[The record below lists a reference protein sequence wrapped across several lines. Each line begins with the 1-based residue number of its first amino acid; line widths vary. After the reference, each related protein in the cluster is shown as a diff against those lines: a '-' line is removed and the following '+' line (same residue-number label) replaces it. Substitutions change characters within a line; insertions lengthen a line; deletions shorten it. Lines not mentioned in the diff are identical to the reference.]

1 MSSYSDLMAVIDPS
15 NYDDS
20 EDEIAAQNAMTALDN
35 CATWAQNI
43 VDSLRN
49 GYEPAITGALQSAV
63 SNWVADYVRRITE
76 HKEGLS
82 TATTHYDAARTAMT
96 TAASQAQSLA
106 SDADITNNCEW
117 LTLEPEVV
125 VEGVSYTGKAYAA
138 KLKSQYM
145 EERERLAQEYLD
157 AMNSTMAEHAALKPI
172 PDSSEGAPDM
182 GGGGIHTMGG
192 GSGAYPGGGGAAY
205 SSGGAAVHGSASAGA
220 VSAGSVA
227 PTPGLSASG
236 AIPFGA
242 AAPGSLGSA
251 ILTNRER
258 LLDALPPSAASW
270 LRPEAGSPGS
280 RGNPITDPERL
291 SHLDLLKTPVNQRM
305 TSDGPVGGYVP
316 PPVADAFH
324 PGWRTGPGFSTTATG
339 HGGGSAASIA
349 MAGGVIGT
357 GAAALARGGASGLS
371 GLIPAGGAAAL
382 AGQVPGTGMLSA
394 MTGATGMY
402 PGMVGAGYGAPG
414 TSATGARG
422 AGPIRGAA
430 MGGIGPAGSERRE
443 KKDKKRRRRPAGY
456 DVPHPDD
463 EAAVGTTESAST
475 GAGTAN
481 ALAPLAAKEEDDRW

>member
-43 VDSLRN
+43 VDSLHN
-49 GYEPAITGALQSAV
+49 DYEPAITGALQSAV

-82 TATTHYDAARTAMT
+82 TAATHYDAARTAMT

-182 GGGGIHTMGG
+182 GGGGVHPMGG

-227 PTPGLSASG
+227 PAPGLSASG

-258 LLDALPPSAASW
+258 LLDALPPSAPRRG
-270 LRPEAGSPGS
+270 LR
-280 RGNPITDPERL
+280 
-291 SHLDLLKTPVNQRM
+291 
-305 TSDGPVGGYVP
+305 
-316 PPVADAFH
+316 
-324 PGWRTGPGFSTTATG
+324 
-339 HGGGSAASIA
+339 
-349 MAGGVIGT
+349 
-357 GAAALARGGASGLS
+357 AAA
-371 GLIPAGGAAAL
+371 
-382 AGQVPGTGMLSA
+382 
-394 MTGATGMY
+394 ATRS
-402 PGMVGAGYGAPG
+402 PTPNDSP
-414 TSATGARG
+414 TSTC
-422 AGPIRGAA
+422 
-430 MGGIGPAGSERRE
+430 
-443 KKDKKRRRRPAGY
+443 
-456 DVPHPDD
+456 
-463 EAAVGTTESAST
+463 
-475 GAGTAN
+475 
-481 ALAPLAAKEEDDRW
+481 

>member
-43 VDSLRN
+43 VDSLQN

-76 HKEGLS
+76 HKKGLS

-138 KLKSQYM
+138 KLKNQYM
-145 EERERLAQEYLD
+145 EERERLAREYLD
-157 AMNSTMAEHAALKPI
+157 AMNSTMEEHAALKPI

-182 GGGGIHTMGG
+182 GGGGVSPVGG
-192 GSGAYPGGGGAAY
+192 GSGAYSGGGAAAY
-205 SSGGAAVHGSASAGA
+205 SNGGAASHGSASAGA

-227 PTPGLSASG
+227 PALGLSASDV
-236 AIPFGA
+236 IPFGA
-242 AAPGSLGSA
+242 AAPSSLGSA

-258 LLDALPPSAASW
+258 FLGALPPSAASW

-305 TSDGPVGGYVP
+305 TSDGPIGGYVP
-316 PPVADAFH
+316 PPVADVFH
-324 PGWRTGPGFSTTATG
+324 PGWRTGPGFSTTTTG
-339 HGGGSAASIA
+339 YGGGSAAGIA

-357 GAAALARGGASGLS
+357 GAAALARGGANGLS

-402 PGMVGAGYGAPG
+402 PGMVGTGYGTPG
-414 TSATGARG
+414 TSATGTRG

-430 MGGIGPAGSERRE
+430 MGGVGPAGSERRE
-443 KKDKKRRRRPAGY
+443 KKDKKRRRRPTGY
-456 DVPHPDD
+456 DVPRPDD
-463 EAAVGTTESAST
+463 EAAVGAAESAST

-481 ALAPLAAKEEDDRW
+481 ALAPLAAKEEDDHW

>member
-20 EDEIAAQNAMTALDN
+20 EDEIVAQNAMTALDN

-43 VDSLRN
+43 VDSLQN
-49 GYEPAITGALQSAV
+49 DYEPAITGALQSAV
-63 SNWVADYVRRITE
+63 SSWVADYVRRINE

-82 TATTHYDAARTAMT
+82 AATTHYDAARTAMT

-138 KLKSQYM
+138 KLKNQYM

-157 AMNSTMAEHAALKPI
+157 TMNSTMSEHAALKPI

-182 GGGGIHTMGG
+182 GGGGVHPMGG
-192 GSGAYPGGGGAAY
+192 GSGVHPGGGGAAY
-205 SSGGAAVHGSASAGA
+205 SSGGASAHGSTSASA
-220 VSAGSVA
+220 VSAGSIA
-227 PTPGLSASG
+227 LTPGLSTSD
-236 AIPFGA
+236 AIPFGTT
-242 AAPGSLGSA
+242 APSSLGSA

-258 LLDALPPSAASW
+258 LLDALPPSATSW

-339 HGGGSAASIA
+339 HGGGLAAAGTA
-349 MAGGVIGT
+349 MVGGVIGT
-357 GAAALARGGASGLS
+357 GAAALARGGVSGLS
-371 GLIPAGGAAAL
+371 GLIPAGGATTL

-414 TSATGARG
+414 TSTRG
-422 AGPIRGAA
+422 MTPVRGAA
-430 MGGIGPAGSERRE
+430 MGGVGPAGSERRE
-443 KKDKKRRRRPAGY
+443 KKNKKRRRRPAGY
-456 DVPHPDD
+456 DIPRPDD
-463 EAAVGTTESAST
+463 EIAARTVKSAST
-475 GAGTAN
+475 GAGSVDT
-481 ALAPLAAKEEDDRW
+481 LTPLATKEEDDRW

>member
-138 KLKSQYM
+138 KLKNQYM

-182 GGGGIHTMGG
+182 GGGGIHPMGG

-227 PTPGLSASG
+227 PAPGLSASG

-258 LLDALPPSAASW
+258 LLGALPPSAASW

-339 HGGGSAASIA
+339 HGGGSAAAGTA
-349 MAGGVIGT
+349 MVGGVIGT

-414 TSATGARG
+414 TSTRG
-422 AGPIRGAA
+422 MTPVRGAA
-430 MGGIGPAGSERRE
+430 MGGVGPAGSERRE

-456 DVPHPDD
+456 DVPSPDD
-463 EAAVGTTESAST
+463 EAAVGTAESAST